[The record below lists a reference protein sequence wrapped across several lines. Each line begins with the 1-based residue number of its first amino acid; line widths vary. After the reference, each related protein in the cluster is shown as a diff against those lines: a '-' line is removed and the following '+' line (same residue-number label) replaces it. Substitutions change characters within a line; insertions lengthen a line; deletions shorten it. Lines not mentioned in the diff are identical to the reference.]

1 LIPDSLQMH
10 LLPEWYDPVHMLGSQ
25 EILES
30 KKLALFC
37 SRRCPGNLILKAY
50 DLARSL
56 REDGV
61 TVISGFHTPVE
72 KECLRILLRGSQPI
86 IISPARSIEGMRIPS
101 EWKQAFE
108 QNRLLLISPFEKK
121 HRRMTAALAEQRNQF
136 IASIADDLL
145 FIHAAIG
152 SQTEQFARNCLQQ
165 RDNTYTLDYPENQ
178 NLFGAGIRG
187 SNAMLL
193 NWPKTTIRF

>member
-1 LIPDSLQMH
+1 MTSPSAGNDPPQMI
-10 LLPEWYDPVHMLGSQ
+10 GNQ
-25 EILES
+25 EILQS

-72 KECLRILLRGSQPI
+72 KECLRILLRGVQPI
-86 IISPARSIEGMRIPS
+86 IICPARSIDGIRIPVIWRKPLA
-101 EWKQAFE
+101 EG
-108 QNRLLLISPFEKK
+108 RLLLLSPFEKK
-121 HRRMTAALAEQRNQF
+121 HRRMTVALAEQRNQF
-136 IASIADDLL
+136 IASIADDVL

-152 SQTEQFARNCLQQ
+152 SQTESFATSLMVQGRNIFM
-165 RDNTYTLDYPENQ
+165 LDAFDSSELINQ
-178 NLFGAGIRG
+178 GAEGFSAFLSRVKN
-187 SNAMLL
+187 SSS
-193 NWPKTTIRF
+193 